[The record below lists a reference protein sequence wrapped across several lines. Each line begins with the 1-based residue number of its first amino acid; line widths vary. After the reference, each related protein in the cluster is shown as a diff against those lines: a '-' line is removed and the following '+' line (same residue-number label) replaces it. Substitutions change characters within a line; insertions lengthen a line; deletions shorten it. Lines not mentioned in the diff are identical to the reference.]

1 MKNIVKFLKDRRGVS
16 PVIGVIL
23 MVAITVV
30 MAAGIAAWMYGY
42 GMPKKVPN
50 MSATLVDDAR
60 VTLTAGTYNQRVAML
75 TIHSGANIAPS
86 ELRCVVTYT
95 DVAGSTELTR
105 TLDGASWS
113 STSNITMGTTGAAG
127 TDAIVLAWVD
137 SDGSSDISAG
147 DRLDFA
153 KNTAAGAGKEV
164 KANTD
169 FTVKVIHKGSEAVLV
184 DQTIKVY

>member
-1 MKNIVKFLKDRRGVS
+1 MKNLVKFLKDRRGVS

-60 VTLTAGTYNQRVAML
+60 VTLTGTASQRVAML
-75 TIHSGANIAPS
+75 TIHGGPNIAPS

-169 FTVKVIHKGSEAVLV
+169 FTVKLIHKPSESVLV
-184 DQTIKVY
+184 DQTIKVR